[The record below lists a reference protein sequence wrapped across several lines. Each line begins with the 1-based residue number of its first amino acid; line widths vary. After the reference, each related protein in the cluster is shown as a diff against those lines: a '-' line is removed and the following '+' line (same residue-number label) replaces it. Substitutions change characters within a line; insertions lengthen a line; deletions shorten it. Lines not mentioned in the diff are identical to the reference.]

1 MADNDLEMGGKG
13 SAKKKM
19 ILIIG
24 VVVLLA
30 AAAGGYF
37 FFLGADEQA
46 GDLTATS
53 EAGGG
58 SASAATGTAQGTAI
72 YVQLPRPFVFNV
84 AGASR
89 DRLVQIRVQLMVRGD
104 ANQALALRHIPLI
117 EGTLLATFSAANAD
131 ELVSGTGKE
140 ELKNKA
146 LVDLQGALLD
156 VVGSVVVAEVLFTG
170 FVMQ

>member
-58 SASAATGTAQGTAI
+58 SASAAMGTAQGTAI

>member
-1 MADNDLEMGGKG
+1 MADNDLEIVDKG
-13 SAKKKM
+13 SAKKKL
-19 ILIIG
+19 ILIIAA
-24 VVVLLA
+24 VLLVA

-37 FFLGADEQA
+37 FFMGSEPSSDDLSVASDSGGQA
-46 GDLTATS
+46 AGTTS
-53 EAGGG
+53 
-58 SASAATGTAQGTAI
+58 GTAQGTAL

-131 ELVSGTGKE
+131 ELITGTGKE
-140 ELKNKA
+140 ELKNRA
-146 LVDLQGALLD
+146 LIELQSAMLD